1 MGVSDRNNMTHSSSL
16 YGARYLCALLLSFP
30 MWSGCAAFRP
40 LDGIPARFMPENLKG
55 ESRSGKATI
64 DPSLLSR
71 PAPVNNEYRVEAGD
85 VLGVYIES
93 VLGRREE
100 PPPVYFPPEGD
111 APPSLGYPVP
121 IRNDGTLSLPL
132 LPKPLQVR
140 GLTVAEVE
148 QKVIHAYTVDKKHL
162 NPANARI
169 LVSLQVPRKYR
180 ILVIRQEAGNA
191 PGGGGGGINFGSSR
205 HGTGEIVS
213 LPAYENDVLHAL
225 AGSQG
230 GLPSLDAEN
239 AVYVVRR
246 KKSGAGQPTPLLS
259 NPGPGEV
266 SPTRLMLPPSPGVTR
281 ASHSAATPRI
291 HQASHGQT
299 SYGHSALSPSIVPR
313 SIGVPTNPGC
323 QSCQTIAD
331 LPASF
336 PMHLLARN
344 GATIENSQVIKIPIR
359 LGPNERPQF
368 SPKDVILESGDIVFI
383 ESRDTE
389 IFYTAGLLGGG
400 QFTLPR
406 DYDIDVLDAIAIAQG
421 RTVGSGGGGSG
432 ISGGLGGYSALNQ
445 DVTIS
450 ASSVVILRRM
460 ENGTQL
466 PIKVDLYRAMREPK
480 ERVVIVPGDYVVLQY
495 KPLEAVAAFFER
507 HILQSAVFG
516 IAAAQ
521 FNNN

>member
-1 MGVSDRNNMTHSSSL
+1 M
-16 YGARYLCALLLSFP
+16 ARFMSPGGSRFLCALLLSLP
-30 MWSGCAAFRP
+30 IWSGCAAFRP
-40 LDGIPARFMPENLKG
+40 LDGIPARFMPDNLKG

-64 DPSLLSR
+64 DPSLLSQ
-71 PAPVNNEYRVEAGD
+71 PAPLNNEYRVDAGD

-111 APPSLGYPVP
+111 VAPSLGYPVP
-121 IRNDGTLSLPL
+121 IRADGTLSLPL
-132 LPKPLQVR
+132 LPTPLQVR
-140 GLTVAEVE
+140 GLTISEVE
-148 QKVIHAYTVDKKHL
+148 RKVIHAYTVEKKHL

-180 ILVIRQEAGNA
+180 VLVMRQEAGNA
-191 PGGGGGGINFGSSR
+191 GGGSGGINQGSAR

-246 KKSGAGQPTPLLS
+246 KRTGDGRPTPLLS
-259 NPGPGEV
+259 NSKPGEV
-266 SPTRLMLPPSPGVTR
+266 SPTRLTLPPSPGVTR
-281 ASHSAATPRI
+281 ASYNSATPQIR
-291 HQASHGQT
+291 QASHGHT
-299 SYGHSALSPSIVPR
+299 TFGHSAVSPSTLYG
-313 SIGVPTNPGC
+313 STGVSSMPGC

-331 LPASF
+331 LPSSF
-336 PMHLLARN
+336 PMHLLSRN

-421 RTVGSGGGGSG
+421 RSVGSGGGGSG

-480 ERVVIVPGDYVVLQY
+480 ERIVILPGDYVVLQY

-516 IAAAQ
+516 IAASQ
-521 FNNN
+521 FNGG